1 MILLV
6 HTAVLK
12 RGCHNHVTSC
22 DVREGSFVI
31 LTSYRLS
38 KGRKLSGSGSVIY
51 VIIEDFYSIGEEPRE
66 NVHNERHDRYNELI
80 KTPNSQSMKQLD
92 GRLSSEIGRR
102 LHEGA
107 YDGYGYEQYNQ
118 QHKKE
123 ENYSFWCSSPES
135 SRELTVEM
143 KKVSPRAA
151 SAKSPKFAIAS
162 PSSKQQSRRRDEPL
176 RNISYD
182 SSRHHI
188 LDTNEV
194 DKRQR
199 LFEALS
205 HSEEKN
211 RKRNENF
218 TEFDPAID
226 PRDIKIMR
234 LTTESSATPVKINRI
249 ELPARLE
256 WNNKIASKHVGVDLL
271 VARKKIEMPQS
282 LDLPRNLE
290 RVNPKYLALHPSTAK
305 SLTASVTTKFTGSQG
320 LLAIKTPLR
329 ICTLESLTGRNA
341 TRNKVHDV
349 FAIVCSVQECVVKP
363 PKNMPRKRDIR
374 IMDPSTDK
382 KVLVSVFVDPD
393 NFKPIVGTV
402 ALFRNLT
409 THEWDSGMLN
419 VYHDKCAGKAWFIKD
434 PVDVEG
440 CDVKAL
446 KEWWEKKNSEREDSN
461 VKVLAEKT

>member
-1 MILLV
+1 MIFLV

-22 DVREGSFVI
+22 DVREGSYVI

-80 KTPNSQSMKQLD
+80 KTPNSQSMKQLKE
-92 GRLSSEIGRR
+92 RLSSEIGRR

-135 SRELTVEM
+135 SRELTIEM
-143 KKVSPRAA
+143 EKVSPRAA
-151 SAKSPKFAIAS
+151 SAKSAKFAIAS

-176 RNISYD
+176 GNISYD

-188 LDTNEV
+188 LDINEV

-205 HSEEKN
+205 HSEQKN

-282 LDLPRNLE
+282 LDLPRKLE
-290 RVNPKYLALHPSTAK
+290 RVNPKYLALHPPTAK
-305 SLTASVTTKFTGSQG
+305 SLTASVTTKFRGSQG

-393 NFKPIVGTV
+393 NFKPTVGTV

>member
-1 MILLV
+1 M
-6 HTAVLK
+6 
-12 RGCHNHVTSC
+12 
-22 DVREGSFVI
+22 I

-51 VIIEDFYSIGEEPRE
+51 VIIEDFYSIGEEPRG
-66 NVHNERHDRYNELI
+66 NVHNERHDRYDEVI
-80 KTPNSQSMKQLD
+80 KTPNSQSMKQLEE
-92 GRLSSEIGRR
+92 RLSSEIGGL

-123 ENYSFWCSSPES
+123 EKYSFWCSSPES
-135 SRELTVEM
+135 SRELTIEM
-143 KKVSPRAA
+143 KKISPKAA
-151 SAKSPKFAIAS
+151 SAKSYKLAIAS
-162 PSSKQQSRRRDEPL
+162 PSSKQESRRRDEL
-176 RNISYD
+176 RGNISYD

-188 LDTNEV
+188 LDINEV

-199 LFEALS
+199 LSQALS

-218 TEFDPAID
+218 SEFDPAFD

-234 LTTESSATPVKINRI
+234 LTTERSATPVKINRI

-256 WNNKIASKHVGVDLL
+256 RNNKIASKHVGVDLL
-271 VARKKIEMPQS
+271 VARKKIEIPQC
-282 LDLPRNLE
+282 LDVSRKLE
-290 RVNPKYLALHPSTAK
+290 RVNPKYLAVHPSTAK

-329 ICTLESLTGRNA
+329 ICTLDSLTGRNA

-382 KVLVSVFVDPD
+382 KVLVSIFVDPD
-393 NFKPIVGTV
+393 NFKPTVGTV

-434 PVDVEG
+434 PVEVEG
-440 CDVKAL
+440 CDVKVL

>member
-1 MILLV
+1 M
-6 HTAVLK
+6 LK
-12 RGCHNHVTSC
+12 RGCYNHVTSC
-22 DVREGSFVI
+22 DVREGSYVI

-38 KGRKLSGSGSVIY
+38 KGRKLSGPGSVIY
-51 VIIEDFYSIGEEPRE
+51 VIIEDFYSIGEEPRA
-66 NVHNERHDRYNELI
+66 NIHNERHDRYDELI
-80 KTPNSQSMKQLD
+80 KTPYSQSTKQPVE
-92 GRLSSEIGRR
+92 RLSSEIGCLLR
-102 LHEGA
+102 EEA
-107 YDGYGYEQYNQ
+107 YDGYDYEQYNEQ
-118 QHKKE
+118 YNKE
-123 ENYSFWCSSPES
+123 ENSSFWCSSPES
-135 SRELTVEM
+135 SRELTIEM
-143 KKVSPRAA
+143 KMVTPTAA
-151 SAKSPKFAIAS
+151 NAKSPKLAIAS
-162 PSSKQQSRRRDEPL
+162 PSSKQGLWRRDEL
-176 RNISYD
+176 RENISYD
-182 SSRHHI
+182 SSRHHL
-188 LDTNEV
+188 LDVNEV
-194 DKRQR
+194 DKRQS
-199 LFEALS
+199 LFQALS
-205 HSEEKN
+205 NSEERN

-218 TEFDPAID
+218 SKFDPTTD

-234 LTTESSATPVKINRI
+234 LTTEGSATPLKINRI

-256 WNNKIASKHVGVDLL
+256 GNHMIASKNFGNDLL

-282 LDLPRNLE
+282 LDVSRKPE

-305 SLTASVTTKFTGSQG
+305 SLAASVTTKFTGSQG

-349 FAIVCSVQECVVKP
+349 FAVVCSVQEYVVKP

-393 NFKPIVGTV
+393 NFKPTVGTV

-434 PVDVEG
+434 PVAVEG
-440 CDVKAL
+440 CEVKVL
-446 KEWWEKKNSEREDSN
+446 KEWWEKRNSESEDSN
-461 VKVLAEKT
+461 VKV

>member
-1 MILLV
+1 M
-6 HTAVLK
+6 
-12 RGCHNHVTSC
+12 
-22 DVREGSFVI
+22 I

-51 VIIEDFYSIGEEPRE
+51 VIIEDFYSIGEEPRA
-66 NVHNERHDRYNELI
+66 NLHNERHDRYDELI
-80 KTPNSQSMKQLD
+80 KTPNSQSMKQPVE
-92 GRLSSEIGRR
+92 RLSSEIGRLLR
-102 LHEGA
+102 EEA
-107 YDGYGYEQYNQ
+107 YDGYDYEQYNE
-118 QHKKE
+118 KYNKG
-123 ENYSFWCSSPES
+123 ENSSFWCSSPES
-135 SRELTVEM
+135 SRELTIEM

-151 SAKSPKFAIAS
+151 SAKSPKLAISS
-162 PSSKQQSRRRDEPL
+162 PSSKQGSWRRDEL
-176 RNISYD
+176 LGNISYD
-182 SSRHHI
+182 SSRHHL
-188 LDTNEV
+188 LDIKEV
-194 DKRQR
+194 GKRKR
-199 LFEALS
+199 LFQALPN
-205 HSEEKN
+205 SEERN

-218 TEFDPAID
+218 SKFDPTTD

-234 LTTESSATPVKINRI
+234 LATERSATPLKINRI

-256 WNNKIASKHVGVDLL
+256 GNHMIASKNVGIDL
-271 VARKKIEMPQS
+271 PQS
-282 LDLPRNLE
+282 LDVPRKPE

-305 SLTASVTTKFTGSQG
+305 SLPASVTAKFTGSQG

-329 ICTLESLTGRNA
+329 ICTLGSLTGRNA

-349 FAIVCSVQECVVKP
+349 FAVVCSVQEYVVKP

-393 NFKPIVGTV
+393 NFKPTVGTV

-409 THEWDSGMLN
+409 THEWDCGMLN

-440 CDVKAL
+440 CDVKVL
-446 KEWWEKKNSEREDSN
+446 KEWWEKKNSESEDSN
-461 VKVLAEKT
+461 VKV

>member
-1 MILLV
+1 M
-6 HTAVLK
+6 
-12 RGCHNHVTSC
+12 
-22 DVREGSFVI
+22 I

-66 NVHNERHDRYNELI
+66 NVHNERHDRYDELI
-80 KTPNSQSMKQLD
+80 KTPISQSMKQLEE
-92 GRLSSEIGRR
+92 RLSSDIGRQ

-107 YDGYGYEQYNQ
+107 YDGYGYEQYSQ

-123 ENYSFWCSSPES
+123 EIDSFWCSSPES
-135 SRELTVEM
+135 SRELTIEM

-151 SAKSPKFAIAS
+151 SAEFPKLVIAS
-162 PSSKQQSRRRDEPL
+162 PSSKQESRRRHEL
-176 RNISYD
+176 LGNISYD

-188 LDTNEV
+188 LDISEA

-199 LFEALS
+199 LFVALS
-205 HSEEKN
+205 HSEERN

-218 TEFDPAID
+218 SEFDPAID

-234 LTTESSATPVKINRI
+234 LITERSATPVKINRI

-256 WNNKIASKHVGVDLL
+256 WNTKIASKHLDIDLL

-282 LDLPRNLE
+282 LDRPRKLE
-290 RVNPKYLALHPSTAK
+290 MDDPKYLARHPSTAK

-329 ICTLESLTGRNA
+329 ICTLDSLTGRNA

-393 NFKPIVGTV
+393 NFKPTVGTV

-434 PVDVEG
+434 PVEVEG
-440 CDVKAL
+440 CDVKVL
-446 KEWWEKKNSEREDSN
+446 KEWWEKKNFEREDSN

>member
-22 DVREGSFVI
+22 DVREGSYVI

-80 KTPNSQSMKQLD
+80 KTPNSQSMKQLEE
-92 GRLSSEIGRR
+92 RLSSEIGRR

-135 SRELTVEM
+135 SRELPIEM

-176 RNISYD
+176 GNISYD

-188 LDTNEV
+188 LDINEV

-282 LDLPRNLE
+282 LDLSRKLE

>member
-1 MILLV
+1 M
-6 HTAVLK
+6 LK

-22 DVREGSFVI
+22 DVREGSYVI
-31 LTSYRLS
+31 LTSYRIS

-51 VIIEDFYSIGEEPRE
+51 VIIEDFYSIGEEPRG
-66 NVHNERHDRYNELI
+66 NVDNERHDRYDELI
-80 KTPNSQSMKQLD
+80 KTPNSQSMKQLE
-92 GRLSSEIGRR
+92 GRLSSEIGRL

-107 YDGYGYEQYNQ
+107 YDGYGNEQYNE
-118 QHKKE
+118 QHNKE
-123 ENYSFWCSSPES
+123 GKYSSWGSSPES
-135 SRELTVEM
+135 SRELTIEM
-143 KKVSPRAA
+143 KKVSPRAVNA
-151 SAKSPKFAIAS
+151 RSPKFAITS
-162 PSSKQQSRRRDEPL
+162 PSSKQESRQHDEL
-176 RNISYD
+176 LGNIVYD

-188 LDTNEV
+188 LDIKEV
-194 DKRQR
+194 DKRQS
-199 LFEALS
+199 LFQALS
-205 HSEEKN
+205 HSEERN

-218 TEFDPAID
+218 SEFDAAID

-234 LTTESSATPVKINRI
+234 LTTERSATPVKMNRI

-256 WNNKIASKHVGVDLL
+256 RNNKIASKHVGVDLL
-271 VARKKIEMPQS
+271 AARKKIEMPQS
-282 LDLPRNLE
+282 LDVPRKLE

-305 SLTASVTTKFTGSQG
+305 SLTASVSTKSTGSQG

-329 ICTLESLTGRNA
+329 ICTLDSLTGRNA

-349 FAIVCSVQECVVKP
+349 FAIVCSVQESVVKP

-393 NFKPIVGTV
+393 NFKPTVGTV

-419 VYHDKCAGKAWFIKD
+419 VYHDKCGGKAWFIKD
-434 PVDVEG
+434 PVEVEG
-440 CDVKAL
+440 CDVKVL
-446 KEWWEKKNSEREDSN
+446 KEWWEKKNPEREDSN